1 MSDNINVH
9 PSSEDGRVAVATD
22 EVDSVHYPVYK
33 QAFSEESDTP
43 THVSSENPLPIESNQ
58 LLFEIRAV
66 QHTLNHILEQTKLQT
81 EILKE
86 TFNSTLTERDLP

>member
-1 MSDNINVH
+1 MSDNITVH
-9 PSSEDGRVAVATD
+9 PSTEDGRVAVATD
-22 EVDSVHYPVYK
+22 EVDLIHYPVYK
-33 QAFSEESDTP
+33 QAFSEESETP

-58 LLFEIRAV
+58 LLFEIREV
-66 QHTLNHILEQTKLQT
+66 QHLLSHILTQSRMQT